1 MKTVHVK
8 SEFSEPPALIY
19 VADFLLDFLFHPSPH
34 TSSPPLKALQIWKL
48 YSHGGLIFLSRPT
61 KSYKSQ
67 LSGWISSE
75 VIIKR
80 KVPGWPDKAVH
91 NYYKYFQYKDS
102 ELTRIISPVSWSS
115 LVWSDVKQILHY
127 NNVKLPVLL
136 VKTQQGKNPQHHPF
150 KDHKN
155 LL

>member
-1 MKTVHVK
+1 MNLVWGDYKEK
-8 SEFSEPPALIY
+8 STWL
-19 VADFLLDFLFHPSPH
+19 
-34 TSSPPLKALQIWKL
+34 TRQ
-48 YSHGGLIFLSRPT
+48 GGG
-61 KSYKSQ
+61 Y
-67 LSGWISSE
+67 
-75 VIIKR
+75 
-80 KVPGWPDKAVH
+80 
-91 NYYKYFQYKDS
+91 YYKYFQYKES

-155 LL
+155 LP